1 MITFG
6 IEKRKR
12 GKVVSVEVYADGR
25 AIGVLAL
32 EVAVTGEDL
41 GLWIYAPRNGSASF
55 RIGPP
60 EGIERFDEA
69 RFWATTNLKAP
80 VPVPPVPGAPT
91 PAQVARNRYFDAT
104 ADRLRGRIERSLGGL
119 AEESRMVRDSMEGA
133 RKPMRRSL
141 VQLALEAEA
150 AIEALT
156 VLIEAREVAAA
167 TEEP

>member
-25 AIGVLAL
+25 AIGMLAL
-32 EVAVTGEDL
+32 AAAVAGEDL
-41 GLWIYAPRNGSASF
+41 GLWIYAPRNGSSSF

-80 VPVPPVPGAPT
+80 ASVPGAPT
-91 PAQVARNRYFDAT
+91 PAQEARDRYFDT
-104 ADRLRGRIERSLGGL
+104 TEDRFLRRLDRSLESL
-119 AEESRMVRDSMEGA
+119 ATEARMIRSSLEDS
-133 RKPMRRSL
+133 RKPMRRPL
-141 VQLALEAEA
+141 VQAALEAEA

-156 VLIEAREVAAA
+156 ALIEAREVVAA